1 MPRALGV
8 LGDRLEAAPEAGPL
22 DHVVDGG
29 NERHAERDHEQRA
42 QLEGRAPDRDD
53 PFVAR
58 RVNGIGSGKTYAE
71 RGKATARMFS
81 IANAIATVAATQP
94 SVDPRTRYWW
104 MTAK

>member
-1 MPRALGV
+1 MRAATRARPSAITKRERSWKV
-8 LGDRLEAAPEAGPL
+8 APATETIPSL
-22 DHVVDGG
+22 
-29 NERHAERDHEQRA
+29 
-42 QLEGRAPDRDD
+42 P
-53 PFVAR
+53 AR
-58 RVNGIGSGKTYAE
+58 SNGIGSGNTYAE